1 MKNLLTKKNH
11 KWHLS
16 FVLLFITV
24 FLFSCASTIK
34 YKEGSPEAKNGI
46 TKLENVKLNGL
57 KHAVLM
63 RSRNTNNPILLYIHS
78 LGIPSMCFAYDEYGN
93 DSVKENKFMVI
104 HYDQRGFGKTYR
116 HGGHSKKKITVD
128 QYVDDAEALVKYLL
142 TRFHKQKIYLLG
154 ESWGSVI
161 GAKLVER
168 HPEWFYAFI
177 AVPQVSNVKDFLSG
191 AYDFSLE
198 NAINDNNKNAIDELK
213 KAGKPVTGLSK
224 KKLNKSIA
232 ITGKWMDYYNLKRYH
247 GQDMTGY
254 FFTCLWKSPEYSMF
268 DFVSTLNGMQKTV
281 PLINKELINLD
292 LINEVPEI
300 KVPVYFIIGEYDLW
314 MNSSKKYF
322 DQLKADK
329 KYWLPV
335 KNAGHMVRG
344 EQYRIFDSL
353 IYNKVLPE
361 TYLSK

>member
-1 MKNLLTKKNH
+1 MKNLITKYKNH
-11 KWHLS
+11 WNVQLS
-16 FVLLFITV
+16 MLVLCFI
-24 FLFSCASTIK
+24 LSSCASTIK
-34 YKEGSPEAKNGI
+34 YKEGTPEAKNGI
-46 TKLENVKLNGL
+46 TKLENVKLNDL

-63 RSRNTNNPILLYIHS
+63 RSRNTNNPILLYLHS
-78 LGIPSMCFAYDEYGN
+78 LGIPSMCFANDEYVN
-93 DSVKENKFMVI
+93 DSVKENKFIVI

-116 HGGHSKKKITVD
+116 HGGHSKKKITID
-128 QYVDDAEALVKYLL
+128 QYVDDAEVLVKYLL
-142 TRFHKQKIYLLG
+142 TKFNKQKIYVLG

-161 GAKLVER
+161 AAKLVER

-177 AVPQVSNVKDFLSG
+177 AVPQISNVKDFFNE
-191 AYDFSLE
+191 AYDFSLQSSVNE
-198 NAINDNNKNAIDELK
+198 NNLKAIDELK

-224 KKLNKSIA
+224 KRLNKSIA
-232 ITGKWMDYYNLKRYH
+232 ITGKWMDYYNLKRYQ

-254 FFTCLWKSPEYSMF
+254 FFKCLWKAPEYSMF

-292 LINEVPEI
+292 LIKEVPEI
-300 KVPVYFIIGEYDLW
+300 KVPLYIIIGEYDLW

-329 KYWLPV
+329 KYWLPI

-344 EQYRIFDSL
+344 EQYMIFDSL

-361 TYLSK
+361 TFLN